1 MIRYG
6 LRLLLFALIVFV
18 SCAKDYAQTSPTPVI
33 ESEAPFTLQGDATSL
48 TLSANNADVRDVLHD
63 LFSQA
68 HRQYVPDATVVG
80 RVTLLLIHQ
89 PFHVVLDAVCHQT
102 FLAYRVDEHGIYH
115 VYQDEA
121 ALRQTFAHIKLL
133 NALTAQQLQNYLL
146 SPPLNQAETPNTQLR
161 NLTPLPLLPNVL
173 PKNVPKPPLSPSQ
186 GFAQSEAQFQKTW
199 QQYQALQQRSVL
211 LRDEYAMVRM
221 NVPNGKPI
229 PVAEVLHDFSEQSGI
244 PIYVDPIIAQDPN
257 FRIDGTLIS
266 PLPQALNL
274 LGLVAHLSIY
284 KVNAAYFVTLA
295 PDFRIFYGDIDKPK
309 ASYPPPA
316 PGH

>member
-1 MIRYG
+1 MRYG
-6 LRLLLFALIVFV
+6 LRLLLFALIVFMC
-18 SCAKDYAQTSPTPVI
+18 CARGYTQTNSTSAI
-33 ESEAPFTLQGDATSL
+33 EAEAPFALQGDANSL
-48 TLSANNADVRDVLHD
+48 SLSANNADVRDVLHA

-89 PFHVVLDAVCHQT
+89 PFHVVLDVVCHQA

-115 VYQDEA
+115 IYQDEA

-146 SPPLNQAETPNTQLR
+146 SPPSNQADAPKAQLR
-161 NLTPLPLLPNVL
+161 NLAPQLSGPNVVTQ
-173 PKNVPKPPLSPSQ
+173 NVPKPSLSPSQ
-186 GFAQSEAQFQKTW
+186 DFAQSEAQFQKAW

-244 PIYVDPIIAQDPN
+244 PIYVDPVIAQDSN

-284 KVNAAYFVTLA
+284 KVNAAYFVTIA
-295 PDFRIFYGDIDKPK
+295 PDFRIFYGDTDKPK